1 MERLME
7 EGMAG
12 KKKDGNTTKKPREML
27 LVQSKVKEYIRGHDM
42 MCSSDLVDALNEK
55 VAALLDE
62 AVTRSKENGR
72 KTARAHDI

>member
-1 MERLME
+1 
-7 EGMAG
+7 MAG
-12 KKKDGNTTKKPREML
+12 KKKEGNTTKKPREML

-55 VAALLDE
+55 VAGILDE
-62 AVTRSKENGR
+62 AVTRAGSNGR